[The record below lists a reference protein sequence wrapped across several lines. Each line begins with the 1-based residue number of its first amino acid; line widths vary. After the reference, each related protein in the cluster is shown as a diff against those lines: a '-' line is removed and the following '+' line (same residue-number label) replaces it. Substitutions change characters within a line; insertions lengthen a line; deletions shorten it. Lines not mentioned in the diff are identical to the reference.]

1 MNIEMLCEAV
11 GKVRNG
17 SCVRIGYTTQVPVK
31 AKYRDSIVIKKWV
44 TTTGRLG
51 VKYNNISRVKE
62 RLAAQE
68 AKPYKATNFTWVI
81 PNKVKY
87 NSAKDAYYLTIAT
100 FPKGSHTR
108 SLYEVIKEGKSTLV
122 YNKDELSLYK
132 DYIIPSYFKDSGCK
146 ELDTFIVNA
155 DNVFQVGSVT
165 LL

>member
-1 MNIEMLCEAV
+1 MLCEAV
-11 GKVRNG
+11 SKVRNG
-17 SCVRIGYTTQVPVK
+17 SCIRIGYTTQVPVK
-31 AKYRDSIVIKKWV
+31 AKYRNSIFIKKWV

-68 AKPYKATNFTWVI
+68 AKPYKATNFTWII

-87 NSAKDAYYLTIAT
+87 NSSKDAYYLSIAT

-108 SLYEVIKEGKSTLV
+108 YLYEVIKDGKSTLV

-132 DYIIPSYFKDSGCK
+132 DYILPSYFKDSSCK
-146 ELDTFIVNA
+146 DLDTFIVNA